1 MPVGPGE
8 EIGDT
13 LESVRAY
20 ADPCRAV
27 VLVDDSGR
35 GPSGPTA
42 RAASIPGVHVV
53 PAPAGAGGSRG
64 GLWVKIAAGYRHACE
79 RFAFDVVLRMDTDAL
94 LLGPGIEDAAL
105 RRFVAEPGLGLLG
118 GHRTGPDGARRDF
131 APAARILARETG
143 PLGLRRPRLR
153 ALLRLLRA
161 EARHHGYEAG
171 EHALGG
177 AFLHSAAAVRS
188 LHGRGWLDL
197 PALARSRLGE
207 DHIFALMTMAAGFRI
222 GDFGRPGDPLA
233 LRWKGLPAHPDA
245 LLDGPA
251 LVTHSVR
258 GYGDLDEA
266 AVRERFRRA
275 RRSPGAG
282 GHDRSPAGT
291 SGR

>member
-8 EIGDT
+8 EIDDT
-13 LESVRAY
+13 LDSVLAY

-27 VLVDDSGR
+27 VLVDDSGL
-35 GPSGPTA
+35 GPSGPAA
-42 RAASIPGVHVV
+42 RAGSIAGVHVV
-53 PAPAGAGGSRG
+53 PAPAGARGSRG

-79 RFAFDVVLRMDTDAL
+79 RFAFDLVLRMDTDAL

-105 RRFVAEPGLGLLG
+105 GRFASDPGLGLLG

-131 APAARILARETG
+131 APAARILAREAG
-143 PLGLRRPRLR
+143 PLGMRHPRLR
-153 ALLRLLRA
+153 ALLRRLLA
-161 EARHHGYEAG
+161 EAEGHGYEPG

-188 LHGRGWLDL
+188 LHARGWLDL
-197 PALARSRLGE
+197 PPLARSRLGE
-207 DHIFALMTMAAGFRI
+207 DHLFALMTVAAGFAI
-222 GDFGRPGDPLA
+222 GDFGGPRDPLA
-233 LRWKGLPAHPDA
+233 LRWRGLPDHPDA

-266 AVRERFRRA
+266 AVRERFGRA
-275 RRSPGAG
+275 RRPPPD
-282 GHDRSPAGT
+282 GHDRSSTGSPD
-291 SGR
+291 R